1 MGTRLGEE
9 ASTLVT
15 LTDIRLS
22 IWSWRAAS
30 VRSPGQ
36 VHRCGGVIA
45 AEAFG
50 FNWPECHMT
59 TYYEIL
65 VNKCQCVC
73 LFMCVCVQSIW
84 QSSTIVM
91 ITP

>member
-73 LFMCVCVQSIW
+73 VCLCVFVCRVYGKAAL
-84 QSSTIVM
+84 
-91 ITP
+91 